1 MIDLDSEPQGP
12 LLDEIAALGN
22 VSASG
27 SSIRVELESAN
38 HLIPLMKILDEAQ
51 TTMLDFHTVE
61 NDLEDIFLEVIREE
75 EQ

>member
-1 MIDLDSEPQGP
+1 
-12 LLDEIAALGN
+12 
-22 VSASG
+22 
-27 SSIRVELESAN
+27 
-38 HLIPLMKILDEAQ
+38 MKILDEAQ